1 MHKAKKMRLTDFDV
15 DLKKDLKKASFRK
28 HYEREGYRLR
38 VALLIT
44 ELRKRK
50 HVTQVEL
57 AKALETNQSAIARIE
72 SGKENVTLDTLVR
85 VADAFDKKLRI
96 QFI

>member
-1 MHKAKKMRLTDFDV
+1 MHKKKTGLTNFDV
-15 DLKKDLKKASFRK
+15 DLKRDLKSPSFRR
-28 HYEREGYRLR
+28 HFERESYRLK
-38 VALLIT
+38 VALLIA

-57 AKALETNQSAIARIE
+57 AKAIDTNQSAVARIE
-72 SGKENVTLDTLVR
+72 SGKENVTIDTLAR
-85 VADAFDKKLRI
+85 VADALDKKLRI